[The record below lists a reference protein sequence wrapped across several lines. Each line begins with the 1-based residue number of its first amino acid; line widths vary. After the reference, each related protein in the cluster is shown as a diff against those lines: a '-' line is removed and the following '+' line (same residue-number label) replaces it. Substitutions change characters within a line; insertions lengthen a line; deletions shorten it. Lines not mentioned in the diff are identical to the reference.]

1 MEREKKTKRCDAMR
15 EKSRTHALY
24 YIRDDDEPYN
34 EQDLH
39 VVQLPVEHTAY
50 GPRLPRNGFTTG
62 TIKKYCSFHTIPLC
76 S

>member
-1 MEREKKTKRCDAMR
+1 MRRERTTAHMRC
-15 EKSRTHALY
+15 TY

-50 GPRLPRNGFTTG
+50 GTRLRRPMDLLRE
-62 TIKKYCSFHTIPLC
+62 P
-76 S
+76 